1 MPLPA
6 AEPNPGPGSYEV
18 AQFRDQ
24 PKKYMSSSMFVST
37 TSRLKEAGRDPEL
50 PAPWAYEHNDKRMR
64 AKPSFHFNSA
74 KRWM

>member
-6 AEPNPGPGSYEV
+6 AEPNPGPGAYEV
-18 AQFRDQ
+18 AQFRDP

-37 TSRLKEAGRDPEL
+37 TSRLKEAARDPDL
-50 PAPWAYEHNDKRMR
+50 PAPWTYEPNEKRIK
-64 AKPSFHFNSA
+64 AKASFHFNAA